1 MAGMQKWSMVA
12 GVLYVGVLLVPA
24 AGGDLSQRIIGHF
37 SVLPQENELPVG
49 WEPLVF
55 EKIDVHTT
63 YRHLVEDGRG
73 VVRADSKAGSSG
85 LVHKERIAPE
95 QWPVISWSWKVDR
108 ILDNGDAS
116 KKSGDDYPARLYI
129 TFAYDADKVGFW
141 EGVKFKALKL
151 LYGEYP
157 PINALT
163 YIWANKMAKETLL
176 ANPYTSR
183 VQMIAVESG
192 AEHVG
197 TWRTASRNIV
207 EDYRRAFGEEPPA
220 ISGIA
225 IMTDTDNTGEE
236 ATAWYGDIILVRP

>member
-1 MAGMQKWSMVA
+1 MTAMRKWLRWAVSISALMFV
-12 GVLYVGVLLVPA
+12 VQA
-24 AGGDLSQRIIGHF
+24 ADGELGQRIIGHF
-37 SVLPQENELPVG
+37 SQLPQEDELPQG

-55 EKIDVHTT
+55 DKIDAHTS
-63 YRHLVEDGRG
+63 YHHVVDQGRG
-73 VVRADSKAGSSG
+73 VIRADSKGSSSG
-85 LVHKERIAPE
+85 LIHKEEIDPNT
-95 QWPVISWSWKVDR
+95 WPVISWSWKVDR
-108 ILDNGDAS
+108 VLARGDAS

-129 TFAYDADKVGFW
+129 TFAYDGDKVGFW
-141 EGVKFKALKL
+141 EGVKFNTIKI

-163 YIWANKMAKETLL
+163 YIWANKMAKDTLI
-176 ANPYTSR
+176 ANPYTPR

-197 TWRTASRNIV
+197 SWRMASRNIV
-207 EDYRRAFGEEPPA
+207 EDYRRAFGEEPPV

-236 ATAWYGDIILVRP
+236 ATAWYGDIILSKP